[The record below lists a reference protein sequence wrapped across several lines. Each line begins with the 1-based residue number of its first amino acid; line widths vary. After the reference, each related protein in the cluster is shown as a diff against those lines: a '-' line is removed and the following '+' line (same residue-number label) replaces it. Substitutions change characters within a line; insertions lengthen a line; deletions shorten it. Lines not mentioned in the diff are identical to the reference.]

1 MPRINLLPWRDTLK
15 KEREIRF
22 FIITGLSLA
31 LAGIVVLMVHLYM
44 VNQLEYQQRRNNYL
58 KAEIKKADAQL
69 KKIKQLKK
77 KKKNLI
83 ERMDIIQKLEESRS
97 NIVHLFDEIVKQV
110 PEGVYFT
117 SLKQRGTQ
125 ITLEGVAQSEA
136 RVSSLMENV
145 EASKWLT
152 NPKIIIIRTA
162 NMKPKSSYKK
172 RRISNFKLV
181 VTQTMPQPE
190 DKDKEKTK

>member
-1 MPRINLLPWRDTLK
+1 MPPINLLPWRDTLK
-15 KEREIRF
+15 KERENRF

-44 VNQLEYQQRRNNYL
+44 VNQFEYQQRRNNYL
-58 KAEIKKADAQL
+58 NAEIKKADAQL
-69 KKIKQLKK
+69 KKIEDLKK

-110 PEGVYFT
+110 PDGVYFT
-117 SLKQRGTQ
+117 SMKQKGEQ
-125 ITLEGVAQSEA
+125 ITLEGVAQSDA

-145 EASKWLT
+145 EASQWLT
-152 NPKIIIIRTA
+152 NPKIIRIVTTA
-162 NMKPKSSYKK
+162 DTQQKSSYKK

-190 DKDKEKTK
+190 DKEKTK